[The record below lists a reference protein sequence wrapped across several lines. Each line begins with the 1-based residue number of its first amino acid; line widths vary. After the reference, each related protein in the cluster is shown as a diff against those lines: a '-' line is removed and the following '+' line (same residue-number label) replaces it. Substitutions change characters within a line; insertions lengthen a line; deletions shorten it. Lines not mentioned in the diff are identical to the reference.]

1 MPSLIPASGTNKS
14 SDLAGASSRL
24 AAISTRRP
32 SIWFRIRHN
41 RQIIIGLV
49 CVGIFALLALSAP
62 IIAKNPAALDLMNDL
77 VPPSSE
83 AIFGTDEL
91 GRDQFSRIAY
101 GGRVSL
107 QVAILAVG
115 IGLTFGVP
123 LGLIAGFYGERIDS
137 VTMRIMDGLQAF
149 PAVLL
154 AIVIASVLGSGLT
167 NAMIAIGIVSIPGFA
182 RLMRGQTLQIKQTDY
197 VMSARALGA
206 SSIHIIFR
214 HVLPNGIAPIIVA
227 AAVSGAGA
235 ILTEASLSFVG
246 LGARPPTPSWGGMLQ
261 TGYPYLSTAIWLSMF
276 PGMAIAVTTLGLNF
290 LGDGLR
296 DVLDPKLRRGYN

>member
-1 MPSLIPASGTNKS
+1 MPSSTPASATNKAPGAVAVVPQAR
-14 SDLAGASSRL
+14 AG
-24 AAISTRRP
+24 
-32 SIWFRIRHN
+32 IWFRVRHN
-41 RQIIIGLV
+41 RQMIIGLV
-49 CVGIFALLALSAP
+49 CVGIFALLALLAP
-62 IIAKNPAALDLMNDL
+62 IIAKDPAALDLMNDL
-77 VPPSSE
+77 LPPS
-83 AIFGTDEL
+83 AGAPFGTDEL
-91 GRDQFSRIAY
+91 GRDQFSRIVY

-107 QVAILAVG
+107 QVAMLAVG
-115 IGLTFGVP
+115 IGLIFGVP
-123 LGLIAGFYGERIDS
+123 VGLIAGFYGERIDN

-182 RLMRGQTLQIKQTDY
+182 RLMRGQTLQIKETDY
-197 VMSARALGA
+197 VMAARAVGA
-206 SSIHIIFR
+206 RNSHIIFR
-214 HVLPNGIAPIIVA
+214 HILPNGIAPIIVA
-227 AAVSGAGA
+227 AAVSSAGA

-276 PGMAIAVTTLGLNF
+276 PGVAIAVTTLGLNF

-296 DVLDPKLRRGYN
+296 DVLDPKLRRGRN

>member
-1 MPSLIPASGTNKS
+1 MPSSTPASATNK
-14 SDLAGASSRL
+14 APGAVAVVPQAR
-24 AAISTRRP
+24 TG
-32 SIWFRIRHN
+32 IWFRVRHN
-41 RQIIIGLV
+41 RQMIIGLV
-49 CVGIFALLALSAP
+49 CVGTFALLALLAP
-62 IIAKNPAALDLMNDL
+62 IIAKDPAALDLMNDL
-77 VPPSSE
+77 LPPSSE
-83 AIFGTDEL
+83 APFGTDEL
-91 GRDQFSRIAY
+91 GRDQFSRIVY

-107 QVAILAVG
+107 QVAMLAVG
-115 IGLTFGVP
+115 IGLIFGVP
-123 LGLIAGFYGERIDS
+123 VGLIAGFYGKRIDN

-182 RLMRGQTLQIKQTDY
+182 RLMRGQTLQIKETDY
-197 VMSARALGA
+197 VMAARAVGA
-206 SSIHIIFR
+206 RNSHIIFR
-214 HVLPNGIAPIIVA
+214 HILPNGIAPIIVA
-227 AAVSGAGA
+227 AAVSSAGA

-276 PGMAIAVTTLGLNF
+276 PGVAIAVTTLGLNF

-296 DVLDPKLRRGYN
+296 DVLDPKLRRGRN